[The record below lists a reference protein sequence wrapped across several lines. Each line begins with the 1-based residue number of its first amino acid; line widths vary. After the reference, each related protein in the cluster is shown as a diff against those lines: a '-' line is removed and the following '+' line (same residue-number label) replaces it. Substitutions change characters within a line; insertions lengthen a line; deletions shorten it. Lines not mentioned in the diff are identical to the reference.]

1 MLSFGSEAEDDEEET
16 NQFVQKNVGKAKSLH
31 DVIDD
36 PLLSKTAVAI
46 KSLNH
51 SSDSEEELQK
61 AGAVIKE
68 ELEDTEVRMQ
78 RIKDK
83 LKASKSKQK
92 PQKTQA
98 DVVIKQEI
106 SDSDGEEDLLM
117 TQEREK
123 KLQSDKKK

>member
-46 KSLNH
+46 KSFNH